1 MDLEGQIEAL
11 KNASQ
16 EILDEILGSGRPI
29 SQRLQSE
36 IDQMLDWVAT
46 RIQELRQLQQSEQDM
61 TDGLSPIPE
70 LSPGPYPS
78 SNINSF
84 RYDPE
89 SKTLYVKFH
98 GKNSADSG
106 PVYQY
111 EGVPRLIFQ
120 IFRKGAVAP
129 KTSGKN
135 QYHRWIKGVTP
146 SLGAAMYAL
155 IRNGPYPYARLT

>member
-1 MDLEGQIEAL
+1 MDLEGQIEQL

-29 SQRLQSE
+29 SQRLQNE

-46 RIQELRQLQQSEQDM
+46 RIQELRQLQTSQEDV
-61 TDGLSPIPE
+61 TEGLSPVPE
-70 LSPGPYPS
+70 LTRGPYPS

-84 RYDPE
+84 KYDPQ
-89 SKTLYVKFH
+89 SKTLFVKFM
-98 GKNSADSG
+98 GKDSADSG

-120 IFRKGAVAP
+120 IFRKGAVPP